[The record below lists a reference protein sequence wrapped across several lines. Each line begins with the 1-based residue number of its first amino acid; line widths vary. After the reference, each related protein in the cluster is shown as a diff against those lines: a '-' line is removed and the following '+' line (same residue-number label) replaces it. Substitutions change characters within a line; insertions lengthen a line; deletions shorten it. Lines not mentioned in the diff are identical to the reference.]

1 MSIAT
6 QTKNRSKKPLEPQVP
21 DFCPACDAVDH
32 PFAPVRRKVEQEFRG
47 ETLEVEAPAMR
58 CQHCGFEIAV
68 PGSLDALRLATAD
81 AYRQRHG
88 LLTSEQI
95 VSRRSAMGMTQRVFA
110 DHVGVGVASL
120 QRWENGLVVQ
130 DKGSDLLIRERTKH
144 TLFTP
149 AKVKGTVCW
158 PEGVVTIVR
167 VFASHSAVDKHEIEE
182 FIMQG
187 SFKRPSSA
195 SCRGQ
200 IANVATFSTRSASRY
215 SESQPAT
222 AHRWDFDKLCGSAV
236 SDG

>member
-6 QTKNRSKKPLEPQVP
+6 QTKNRSNPPLEPQVP
-21 DFCPACDAVDH
+21 DFCPVCDAVDH

-58 CQHCGFEIAV
+58 CHHCGFEIAV

-95 VSRRSAMGMTQRVFA
+95 VSRRTAIGKSQRDFA
-110 DHVGVGVASL
+110 EYTGVGVASL
-120 QRWENGLVVQ
+120 QRWEKGLVVQ

-144 TLFTP
+144 TEFTSED
-149 AKVKGTVCW
+149 VKLSNWPGGEVTV
-158 PEGVVTIVR
+158 VR
-167 VFASHSAVDKHEIEE
+167 VTVPHSSIEKHAIEG
-182 FIMQG
+182 FLRIG
-187 SFKRPSSA
+187 SFKQMSSA
-195 SCRGQ
+195 SLHRR
-200 IANVATFSTRSASRY
+200 IADVETFATRSIPRHG
-215 SESQPAT
+215 ELKPAV